1 MQAFV
6 LEFGFKTFQGFN
18 VLWSFYERSYL
29 VINYCLMHWHQL
41 FLSSLHLVTVSAPSP
56 DISQNKITLLPHYFP
71 HRISPPPYTYSEGEL
86 METCMLK
93 AGEAMCP
100 EKHLDRCHTSN
111 SHFQLSRW
119 STRQGRNG
127 LGLCYQPS
135 YRWHALNDQEK
146 SRCCDKIQRES
157 TDCKWRTWYWT
168 FYCILRQEPL
178 CCKTLKMDH
187 VTEVIV

>member
-1 MQAFV
+1 MV
-6 LEFGFKTFQGFN
+6 L
-18 VLWSFYERSYL
+18 LWTIIPCNKLLSNALASI
-29 VINYCLMHWHQL
+29 VSV
-41 FLSSLHLVTVSAPSP
+41 LSSPGHGQCALPWYFTKWNNPFTSLFSTLHL
-56 DISQNKITLLPHYFP
+56 
-71 HRISPPPYTYSEGEL
+71 PPPYTYSEGEL

-100 EKHLDRCHTSN
+100 EKRLDRCHTSN

-119 STRQGRNG
+119 STGQGRNG

-187 VTEVIV
+187 VTEVIVWTDYPSRRSEQWQNLDRF